1 MKKVF
6 FAVIIWCIPSVLF
19 SQVLTQRFAKGEAVE
34 KGVKIKKEITSGSII
49 ELPKVDIEKLLIVS
63 VFLQIIE

>member
-34 KGVKIKKEITSGSII
+34 KGVKKKIRGRFS
-49 ELPKVDIEKLLIVS
+49 DLL
-63 VFLQIIE
+63 

>member
-34 KGVKIKKEITSGSII
+34 KGVKIINHGVSDLFLMKK
-49 ELPKVDIEKLLIVS
+49 VEKDATVFNYLCTFALL
-63 VFLQIIE
+63 

>member
-34 KGVKIKKEITSGSII
+34 KGVNNHGVGSI
-49 ELPKVDIEKLLIVS
+49 DH
-63 VFLQIIE
+63 F